1 MNMGHSRFNSGSVS
15 RDEVESPTGANL
27 LSRHTTD
34 MAPSFEFSV
43 VVRAD
48 QVDAAKRTLNQL
60 TEDVQTF
67 LPGACILVI
76 SGNLGLIVLT
86 EDGDVLDLD
95 TFPRSLYERVVEF
108 FGFGYYVLPGET
120 RRGVS
125 VLAAWSRK

>member
-1 MNMGHSRFNSGSVS
+1 M
-15 RDEVESPTGANL
+15 
-27 LSRHTTD
+27 
-34 MAPSFEFSV
+34 

-67 LPGACILVI
+67 QTFLPGACIVII